1 MPRIPS
7 TLCLSQLGQPWKKY
21 YIFNGLNNRS
31 LLSHNSE
38 GWKSEIMVPSWS
50 SLVGFCE
57 SCVPACKWPP
67 SCCVFVCYFH
77 GTHTGKNKRSLSL
90 SSYSHKT
97 TNSIMRALPSQPHLT
112 LVTLLPLYIQIPS
125 HWLWKLQIWFVG
137 DEHRH
142 SVYNILKGWLWLVDL
157 KKHEFE
163 VLIKSQQL
171 IWEIYS
177 FLPRK

>member
-7 TLCLSQLGQPWKKY
+7 TLCLSQLGLPWKKY
-21 YIFNGLNNRS
+21 CIFNGLNNGS

-38 GWKSEIMVPSWS
+38 GWKSEIMVPAWS

-57 SCVPACKWPP
+57 SSVLACKWPP

-77 GTHTGKNKRSLSL
+77 GAHTGKNKRSLSL
-90 SSYSHKT
+90 SSYSYKT
-97 TNSIMRALPSQPHLT
+97 TNSIMRALSSQPHLT
-112 LVTLLPLYIQIPS
+112 LVTLLTLYLQISS
-125 HWLWKLQIWFVG
+125 HWLLKLQIWFVG

-142 SVYNILKGWLWLVDL
+142 LVYNILKGRLWLVDL

-163 VLIKSQQL
+163 VLLKSQQL
-171 IWEIYS
+171 VWEIYS